1 MTFRISSFAF
11 VVFTFSITPAMS
23 EPASEA
29 DVAWIKEH
37 AVPIDSAAAESGFDD
52 LLPLKDAI
60 GDARI
65 VSLGESTHGS
75 REIFQMKHRLLEY
88 LASEMGFSIFSIE
101 ANLPES
107 YRLNDYVLHGKGDAK
122 RLIAGMYFWTW
133 NTREVKDM
141 VEWMRRFNQAGH
153 GRVEFTGFDMQT
165 PDVAMEEVLR
175 FLERADRERH
185 AAARAAYLRAAKAT
199 RVAAAEFGVA
209 TGSFPVDAARGKKV
223 TFRGWIKTQDVRAF
237 AGLWWRADGPKE
249 TLAFDNMQSQEI
261 DGTRDWR
268 QYKIELNVPAE
279 TTNINFGVLMP
290 GKGTAWFDGLEVL
303 LNGER
308 FEVPDG
314 FDLDF
319 EGDAVRGLIV
329 FPQSTYR
336 TELDSNVAKT
346 GKQSLRLRWI
356 DDAGATSAEEFESI
370 KAACEKVHT
379 QLDHERDELVKEHAS
394 QEVEWAIVNARLV
407 VSALRQRGG
416 DMTVRDAAMAD
427 NVEWILRQSPAAKIV
442 LWAHNGHVGK
452 QPTAMGHYLDRKFGA
467 KHLAIAFATTKGK
480 YQAMGRQGLGNYELQ
495 APPAESYEAA
505 FERTGLDRFFLD
517 LRQVKGDVEGARWLA
532 EAHPFRS
539 IGAVA
544 MDQQFGPAQLPVLYD
559 AVIYLAET
567 SAAQPM
573 AP

>member
-1 MTFRISSFAF
+1 MICRTSFTALFYFAIS
-11 VVFTFSITPAMS
+11 VTPAMA
-23 EPASEA
+23 EPPTDA
-29 DVAWIKEH
+29 DVEWIKEH
-37 AVPIDSAAAESGFDD
+37 TVPIMTAAAESGFDD

-75 REIFQMKHRLLEY
+75 REIFQMKHRLLEF
-88 LASEMGFSIFSIE
+88 LAAEMGFTIFSIE
-101 ANLPES
+101 ANMPES
-107 YRLNDYVLHGKGDAK
+107 YRLNDYALHGKGDAN

-141 VEWMRRFNQAGH
+141 VEWMRRFNQSGK

-165 PDVAMEEVLR
+165 PDVAVEEVLR
-175 FLERADRERH
+175 FLEKADRKQH
-185 AAARAAYLRAAKAT
+185 AAAQAAYRRAAKAT
-199 RVAAAEFGVA
+199 RVAAAEFGAA
-209 TGSFPVDAARGKKV
+209 TGSFPVEAARGKKV

-237 AGLWWRADGPKE
+237 AGLWWRADGPQQ

-268 QYKIELNVPAE
+268 QYKIELNVPPE

-303 LNGER
+303 LDEEP
-308 FEVPDG
+308 FEAPDG

-319 EGDAVRGLIV
+319 EGDTVRGLIV

-336 TELDSNVAKT
+336 TELDSEVAKT
-346 GKQSLRLRWI
+346 GKQSLRLRSI
-356 DDAGATSAEEFESI
+356 DDSGATSAEEFESI
-370 KAACEKVHT
+370 KSACEEVFR
-379 QLDHERDELVKEHAS
+379 QLADAREELVKDHAA

-407 VSALRQRGG
+407 LSAMRQRGG

-427 NVEWILRQSPAAKIV
+427 NVEWILRQNPGAKIV

-452 QPTAMGHYLDRKFGA
+452 QPSAMGHYLDQKFGA
-467 KHLAIAFATTKGK
+467 QHVAIAFATTSGEYRAIGK
-480 YQAMGRQGLGNYELQ
+480 QGLGNHLLQ
-495 APPAESYEAA
+495 TPPAESYEAT

-517 LRQVKGDVEGARWLA
+517 PRQVKTDAEGARWLA
-532 EAHPFRS
+532 EA
-539 IGAVA
+539 
-544 MDQQFGPAQLPVLYD
+544 
-559 AVIYLAET
+559 
-567 SAAQPM
+567 
-573 AP
+573 